1 MIEPSNNSLQKSWIV
16 DVQED
21 TEGHFIQFTEE
32 MLEQTGW
39 KIGDTLEWIDNK
51 NGTWSIKR
59 KEDEPPTNTTE

>member
-21 TEGHFIQFTEE
+21 TEGHFIQLTEE

-39 KIGDTLEWIDNK
+39 KIGDTLLWEPKAGNAW
-51 NGTWSIKR
+51 TLR
-59 KEDEPPTNTTE
+59 KKP